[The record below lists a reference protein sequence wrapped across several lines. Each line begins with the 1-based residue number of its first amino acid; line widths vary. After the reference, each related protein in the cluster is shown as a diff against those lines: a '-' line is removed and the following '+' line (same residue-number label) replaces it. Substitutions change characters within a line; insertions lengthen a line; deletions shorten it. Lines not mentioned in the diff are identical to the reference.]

1 MPQVAEALAEQVAQ
15 ENLLIYQ
22 EHQSYTL
29 AEVAVLLMIQVL
41 YQQVELVVVVL
52 VVEMLTRTKAEQ
64 MH

>member
-15 ENLLIYQ
+15 ENLSIYQ
-22 EHQSYTL
+22 EHQLYTL

-41 YQQVELVVVVL
+41 YHQVELVVVVL

>member
-29 AEVAVLLMIQVL
+29 EVVVALLIIQVL
-41 YQQVELVVVVL
+41 YQQVELVAVVP
-52 VVEMLTRTKAEQ
+52 VVEMLTRTKVEQ
-64 MH
+64 TQ